1 MEKGAQFFYMTSLLA
16 LTLTIFLALFKYY
29 ERKRKEF
36 KHLAEFFLSILLTVS
51 SAHYFGTAKSPLLV
65 LSVLP
70 WLWVLRTMALICE
83 DISGIPLIKRFHYS
97 SIATGAIFSIAL
109 ASLGYNLPYILVPY
123 VMSVLLVGGSFLY
136 ECLLSQNRKN
146 FGLIHYI
153 NFTLFFTFLIS
164 RFAFLRGEGPL
175 YDYAFSL
182 LFTTL
187 LFPLYAESIFERQ
200 ERFLENALYVRNKQ
214 LFSHSSFS
222 EFKILSAGVSHEINN
237 ALTIINAKIEQMIRK
252 SMNNPDQEK
261 GLRLILHSADRIGKS
276 MRGLREFIY
285 PNEQLEEMRIEDVI
299 QHVLM
304 LYGQRLRNH
313 DVSVRTHGLAGKYVR
328 GHRIQ
333 LEQVFLSLLNNSV
346 DTIDKQKEKWID
358 ISCKGDQE
366 SVEIVVKDSG
376 RGISEDVETML
387 SDPFFCTEENVDN
400 GIRLVLAQDI
410 LKKHGGNLE
419 YIRSSP
425 NTTFVID
432 LPAIDYFPEEEN
444 RSPLQ

>member
-1 MEKGAQFFYMTSLLA
+1 MLLMVMGS
-16 LTLTIFLALFKYY
+16 Y
-29 ERKRKEF
+29 
-36 KHLAEFFLSILLTVS
+36 
-51 SAHYFGTAKSPLLV
+51 YFGSQKSPLMV

-70 WLWVLRTMALICE
+70 WLWVLKSIALICE
-83 DISGIPLIKRFHYS
+83 DVCGHSLIKRAHYT
-97 SIATGAIFSIAL
+97 SIATGAILSIAL
-109 ASLGYNLPYILVPY
+109 ASLGYDLPYILIPY
-123 VMSVLLVGGSFLY
+123 ALSVTLVGSSFLY
-136 ECLLSQNRKN
+136 EAFKKGPIKN
-146 FGLIHYI
+146 YGIIHYI
-153 NFTLFFTFLIS
+153 NFLLIFSFLVSRIAFF
-164 RFAFLRGEGPL
+164 RDGPL
-175 YDYAFSL
+175 YDFFFSL

-187 LFPLYAESIFERQ
+187 LFPLYAEFIFERK

-252 SMNNPDQEK
+252 SVDNPDQDK
-261 GLRLILHSADRIGKS
+261 GLRLILNSADRIGKS

-285 PNEQLEEMRIEDVI
+285 PHDQLEEIKIEEVV

-313 DVSVRTHGLAGKYVR
+313 DVTVRTHGLAGKFVK

-346 DTIDKQKEKWID
+346 DNIDNLKDKWID
-358 ISCKGDQE
+358 ISCKGDQDN
-366 SVEIVVKDSG
+366 VEIVVKDSG

-387 SDPFFCTEENVDN
+387 TDPFFCTEENVDN

-410 LKKHGGNLE
+410 MKKHGGNLE
-419 YIRSSP
+419 YIRTSP

-432 LPAIDYFPEEEN
+432 LPAIESFADDD
-444 RSPLQ
+444 RSEPPTLQ